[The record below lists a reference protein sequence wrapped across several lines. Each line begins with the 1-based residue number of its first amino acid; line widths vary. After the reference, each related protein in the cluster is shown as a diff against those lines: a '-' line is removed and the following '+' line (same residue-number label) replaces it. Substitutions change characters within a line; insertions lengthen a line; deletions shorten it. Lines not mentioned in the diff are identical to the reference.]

1 MTLKKRI
8 IPCLDV
14 SGGRVVKGV
23 AFQNLRDAGD
33 PAQLA
38 ARYEAEG
45 ADEIIFLDITATH
58 EGRDILTDAVRKT
71 ADELSIPLSVGG
83 GLRTLADIRA
93 VLRAGADKVS
103 LNSAAVRDP
112 EFLRAAAAEFG
123 EQCIIL
129 AIDAGRLP
137 SGERK
142 VFVRGGREET
152 ALDPVTWAQRGV
164 ELGAG
169 EILLTVMDRD
179 GAQTGYDLELT
190 RAVAEAV
197 PVPVIASGGAGS
209 ISHVVTLFRHSE
221 AEAALLASTLHDG
234 IFTIAQLKETLH
246 REGIPVRL
254 GN

>member
-23 AFQNLRDAGD
+23 AFQNLRAAGD

-45 ADEIIFLDITATH
+45 ADEIVFLDITATH

-137 SGERK
+137 SGARK

-152 ALDPVTWAQRGV
+152 ALDPVAWAQRGV

-209 ISHVVTLFRHSE
+209 IAHVVTLFRHSE

-234 IFTIAQLKETLH
+234 VFTISQLKETLH
-246 REGIPVRL
+246 REGIAVRL
-254 GN
+254 SN

>member
-45 ADEIIFLDITATH
+45 ADEIVFLDITATH
-58 EGRDILTDAVRKT
+58 EGREILTDAVRKT

-83 GLRTLADIRA
+83 GLRTIADIRA

-129 AIDAGRLP
+129 AIDAGRLA

-152 ALDPVTWAQRGV
+152 ALDPVAWAQRGV

-197 PVPVIASGGAGS
+197 PVPVIASGGAGA
-209 ISHVVTLFRHSE
+209 IAHVVSLFRHSE

-234 IFTIAQLKETLH
+234 VFTIAQLKETLH
-246 REGIPVRL
+246 REGIAVRL
-254 GN
+254 GG